1 MRRAGERAGLPF
13 CVHPHMLRHACG
25 HYLINTAGG
34 GKGTSTRTVQEYLGH
49 VDIKNTER
57 YTEVDTKRFR
67 DFWK

>member
-1 MRRAGERAGLPF
+1 MGQAFTSRTRARGVRTTALP
-13 CVHPHMLRHACG
+13 AATTSS
-25 HYLINTAGG
+25 NTAGDA
-34 GKGTSTRTVQEYLGH
+34 KGTNTRTLQEYLGH